1 MKPFL
6 DENFLLKNDV
16 AVRLY
21 HDYAASLPIIDY
33 HCHLDPR
40 EIAENK
46 RFANLAEAWLYGD
59 HYKWRAMRANG
70 VEEKY
75 VTGGSGA
82 DDYGRF
88 LAWSRTVPYTIGNPL
103 FHWSH
108 LELRRLF
115 GVNDL
120 ITEANAR
127 TIWDKTKACFEGEG
141 YSVRDLIRKSNVEV
155 ICTTDDPADSLEHH
169 AAIRKE
175 EGAGALG
182 LRAAIRKEEG
192 PDTLGLHA
200 AINKEER
207 TGTLVL
213 PSFRPDK
220 ALNVRAAAFLPWLR
234 KLEEATNGSISDYG
248 ELLAALERR
257 LDFFHELGCRVSDH
271 ALDDVPFAATS
282 YEEAAAVF
290 NKAIKGEAV
299 SEEEEARYKTFTLL
313 QLGRGYA
320 KREWVMQL
328 HLHAHRN
335 NNGRAFAKLG
345 PDTGH
350 DSMNDQPLAKPLV
363 GLLDALDREGALPR
377 TIVYSLNSN
386 DNDILASIIGSFQG
400 DGIPGKIQLGSA
412 WWFNDTKDGMIA
424 QLTSLANIGMLGRFV
439 GMLTDSRSF
448 LSFTRHEYFRRILC
462 NLLGEWVENGEA
474 PYDLAWLG
482 GLVRDISYRNAKAYF
497 RFRA

>member
-6 DENFLLKNDV
+6 DEHFLLKNDV
-16 AVRLY
+16 AVKLY

-33 HCHLDPR
+33 HCHLDPK
-40 EIAENK
+40 EIADNK

-70 VEEKY
+70 IEEKY
-75 VTGGSGA
+75 VTGV
-82 DDYGRF
+82 DDYERF

-103 FHWSH
+103 YHWSH

-127 TIWDKTKACFEGEG
+127 IIWDKTKACFEGEG
-141 YSVRDLIRKSNVEV
+141 YAVRDLIRKSNVEV

-175 EGAGALG
+175 E
-182 LRAAIRKEEG
+182 
-192 PDTLGLHA
+192 
-200 AINKEER
+200 R
-207 TGTLVL
+207 TDTLVL

-220 ALNVRAAAFLPWLR
+220 ALNIRNATFLPWLR
-234 KLEEATNGSISDYG
+234 KLEETTNRSISAYD
-248 ELLAALERR
+248 ELLAALESR

-271 ALDDVPFAATS
+271 GLDEVPFAATS
-282 YEEAAAVF
+282 YEEAAAAF
-290 NKAIKGEAV
+290 NKALNGEPI
-299 SEEEEARYKTFTLL
+299 SQDEEIRYKTFTLL

-320 KREWVMQL
+320 RREWAMQL
-328 HLHAHRN
+328 HMNAHRN
-335 NNGRAFAKLG
+335 NSSRSFAKLG

-350 DSMNDQPLAKPLV
+350 DSMNDQALAKPLV
-363 GLLDALDREGALPR
+363 GLLDALDWEGALPR
-377 TIVYSLNSN
+377 TIVYSLNSK
-386 DNDILASIIGSFQG
+386 DNDLLASIIGSFQG

-412 WWFNDTKDGMIA
+412 WWFNDTKDGMVA

-474 PYDLAWLG
+474 PHDLEWLG
-482 GLVRDISYRNAKAYF
+482 GIVRDISYRNANAYF